1 MPILNYTTKVNAMK
15 TVAEIQNIL
24 GVKGASHVSVD
35 YGMGKPTAVTFGL
48 EVNGF
53 RANFRLPCNVEGVR
67 AALRREKKLTT
78 ARDTEQCERIAW
90 RIVKDWV
97 EAQMALVEAGQAEVA
112 EVFMPYAIH
121 TSGQTLFQAMKNK
134 QLQLS
139 DGGA

>member
-1 MPILNYTTKVNAMK
+1 MPILNYTTKINSMK
-15 TVAEIQNIL
+15 TVAEIQHIL

-35 YGMGKPTAVTFGL
+35 YAKGKPTAVTFGL
-48 EVNGF
+48 DVNGF

-67 AALRREKKLTT
+67 MALTRANKMTAANDT
-78 ARDTEQCERIAW
+78 AQCERIAW

-121 TSGQTLFQAMKNK
+121 SSGQTLFQAMKNR